1 MSLRINSN
9 TTALNSYRTLSMNDS
24 NLSKSIERLSSGYK
38 INSAGDDPAGL
49 VISEKLRAQVSG
61 LGQAI
66 TNASDAVNMVKTAEG
81 ALSEVHSMLRSMR
94 DLAIHA
100 ANTGATDAASA
111 QADQAQ
117 INNSISSLNKIAS
130 ETQFGNRNLL
140 DGSAGIKTYING
152 SKVMAGDFSFAQGL
166 TGDADIQVAVTTA
179 ATQATI
185 SLDSA
190 GFDAVNDGSFYING
204 VKIDYTAGDTNDV
217 LVNKINAKSSLT
229 GATAVVNAG
238 DNTIIDITSAAYG
251 SAAKLDITNGT
262 EVLGAGVS
270 DISATGT
277 DAKATV
283 TKTINGV
290 TTNVSDQTWES
301 GDGLTLKDS
310 IGNSIIL
317 NIDGGSETSA
327 ASSEFKLNVNSLTF
341 QVGAYAGQTREV
353 SINSVYSHDLGN
365 GAVEGLNVANLDLTT
380 AQGAQDAIKVLD
392 KAISDVSGIRANIG
406 ATQTNVLES
415 SINSLSV
422 AKENLSSSESAIRDT
437 DMAAEMIE
445 YSKNQILQQAG
456 ISMLAQANS
465 SSQQLLSLLR

>member
-1 MSLRINSN
+1 MSLKINLN
-9 TTALNSYRTLSMNDS
+9 TSALNAHRSLSSSDS
-24 NLSKSIERLSSGYK
+24 RLSKSIERLSSGYK
-38 INSAGDDPAGL
+38 INNAGDDPAGL

-61 LGQAI
+61 LAQAI
-66 TNASDAVNMVKTAEG
+66 TNANDAVNMVRTAEG
-81 ALSEVHSMLRSMR
+81 ALNEVHTMLRSMR

-140 DGSAGIKTYING
+140 DGSAGTKTYING

-166 TGDADIQVAVTTA
+166 STNSDILVSVTQA

-185 SLDSA
+185 SLSA
-190 GFDAVNDGSFYING
+190 GNFGAVDGSFYVNG
-204 VKIDYTAGDTNDV
+204 VKVEYAAGDTNDV
-217 LVNKINAKSSLT
+217 LINKINAKSELT
-229 GATAVVNAG
+229 GATAVL
-238 DNTIIDITSAAYG
+238 NTTTGFIDVKSNTYG
-251 SAAKLDITNGT
+251 SLSKLDITSGS
-262 EVLGAGVS
+262 VILGVG
-270 DISATGT
+270 INSATANGT
-277 DAKATV
+277 DAQATV
-283 TKTINGV
+283 TKVVGETV
-290 TTNVSDQTWES
+290 SNVSDQTWAS

-310 IGNSIIL
+310 VGNTIIL
-317 NIDGGSETSA
+317 TTAGGTTTSA
-327 ASSEFKLNVNSLTF
+327 ATSEFKLEVNNLTF

-353 SINSVYSHDLGN
+353 SINSVFAHCLGN
-365 GAVEGLNVANLDLTT
+365 GAVADMNVSNIDLTT
-380 AQGAQDAIKVLD
+380 ADGAQDAIKVLD
-392 KAISDVSGIRANIG
+392 KAITDISGIRANLG

-415 SINSLSV
+415 SINSLSI

-465 SSQQLLSLLR
+465 SSQQLLSLLQG